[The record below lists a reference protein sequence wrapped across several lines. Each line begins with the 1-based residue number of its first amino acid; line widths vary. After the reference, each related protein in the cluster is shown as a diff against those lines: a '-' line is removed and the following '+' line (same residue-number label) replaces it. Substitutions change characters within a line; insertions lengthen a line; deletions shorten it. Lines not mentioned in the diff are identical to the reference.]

1 MRQLWRV
8 IGRGCVRLAG
18 VQDGR
23 VRACGQENAGSH
35 VESRLHKNFAYLRGG
50 ERLLPHY
57 MHISYSGSQASPI
70 GRSSDGSGRLGRS
83 SACSGSEVVGL
94 QS

>member
-1 MRQLWRV
+1 MRQLWRAT
-8 IGRGCVRLAG
+8 GRACARLAG

-35 VESRLHKNFAYLRGG
+35 VESRLHKNFTYLRGG
-50 ERLLPHY
+50 EHLPPHY

-83 SACSGSEVVGL
+83 SACSGSDVTGL